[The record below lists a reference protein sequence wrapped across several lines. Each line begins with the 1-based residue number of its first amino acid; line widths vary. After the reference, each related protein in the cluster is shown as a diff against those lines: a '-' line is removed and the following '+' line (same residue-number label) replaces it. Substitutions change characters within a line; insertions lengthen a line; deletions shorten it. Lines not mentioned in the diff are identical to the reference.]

1 MNTVDNA
8 LFYALSLLTIP
19 YRWYREGEVIE
30 GDDKFWSKNG
40 PPPSSQQIQEE
51 DKCIVCTGL
60 INLMR
65 RYNGLSIPGLDGS
78 LDEHGLIYP
87 GTTGIWFQ
95 YLFMKGR
102 LESIDITKKYPRGTL
117 LLRNFMNNEEDQ
129 GHVAVLL
136 TDESDSIFHEKIIH
150 AYSDVDYEISLKDN
164 ITNVGIVG
172 ISQFQYSHG
181 FDEKGY
187 YTHICLPDLWL
198 TQE

>member
-8 LFYALSLLTIP
+8 LFYALSLLYIP
-19 YRWYREGEVIE
+19 YRWYRDGEVID
-30 GDDKFWSKNG
+30 GNDKFWAKNG

-65 RYNGLSIPGLDGS
+65 RYNGLSIPGLDGT

-95 YLFMKGR
+95 YLFMKDR
-102 LESIDITKKYPRGTL
+102 LEPMDITKRYPRGTL
-117 LLRNFMNNEEDQ
+117 LLRNFKNNEEDQ

-136 TDESDSIFHEKIIH
+136 TDESDSISHEKIIH
-150 AYSDVDYEISLKDN
+150 AYSDVDYETSLRDN

-187 YTHICLPDLWL
+187 YTHICLPDNWL
-198 TQE
+198 IQE